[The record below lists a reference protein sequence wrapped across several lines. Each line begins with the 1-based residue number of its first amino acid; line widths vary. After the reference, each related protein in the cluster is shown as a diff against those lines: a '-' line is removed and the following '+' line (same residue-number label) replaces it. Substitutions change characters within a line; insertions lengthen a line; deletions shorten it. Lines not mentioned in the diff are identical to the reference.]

1 MAGFNINDL
10 LNGKSK
16 AQAQG
21 PAEGQQALLVSQI
34 PEYFEELVVSVC
46 FFFPLLKSSV
56 SLQTK
61 QIESVGHR
69 ERINMEPTGL

>member
-1 MAGFNINDL
+1 MN
-10 LNGKSK
+10 
-16 AQAQG
+16 
-21 PAEGQQALLVSQI
+21 EGQQALLVSQI
-34 PEYFEELVVSVC
+34 PEFFEELVVSV
-46 FFFPLLKSSV
+46 FFFFLLKSSV

>member
-1 MAGFNINDL
+1 MN
-10 LNGKSK
+10 
-16 AQAQG
+16 
-21 PAEGQQALLVSQI
+21 EGQQALLVSQI
-34 PEYFEELVVSVC
+34 PEFFEELVVSVC
-46 FFFPLLKSSV
+46 FFFSFFRRKNIPSV

>member
-1 MAGFNINDL
+1 MN
-10 LNGKSK
+10 
-16 AQAQG
+16 
-21 PAEGQQALLVSQI
+21 EGQQALLVSQI
-34 PEYFEELVVSVC
+34 PEFFEELVVSVC
-46 FFFPLLKSSV
+46 FFFFLLKSSV